1 MPFLTYLSSILLAAG
16 LAAASSSEKTTPA
29 TTCDVAGS
37 YRFRF
42 LSNGHDGWW
51 FRFKVEGMPARA
63 TLVED
68 VAVLGLKAGNLD
80 LAVDPKLC
88 KLRLS
93 AEGKAFGK
101 LVIALALDAQAN
113 TITGKL
119 TRTEATDPAERHL
132 AIRGMRD
139 RGEPKSS
146 AACIVPGLYRL
157 DFDPKARWRN
167 ASRDDKRSCK
177 RASQEASPVFVRVE
191 PFGKALVITER
202 ESEPPHKEAAA
213 VDRLEQHDACNVTAK
228 ISDSELTLK
237 AELKFAE
244 DGITGTATE
253 VTKQIIEDD
262 QNIWDCV
269 GKKVPLRGTRVE

>member
-16 LAAASSSEKTTPA
+16 LAATSSSDQTAPA
-29 TTCDVAGS
+29 ATCDVAGS

-68 VAVLGLKAGNLD
+68 VEVLGMKAGTLD

-93 AEGKAFGK
+93 AEGKAIGK
-101 LVIALALDAQAN
+101 LVIALALDAKAN

-119 TRTEATDPAERHL
+119 TRTEATHAAEKNL
-132 AIRGMRD
+132 SIQGVRD

-167 ASRDDKRSCK
+167 ANQDDKRSCK
-177 RASQEASPVFVRVE
+177 RASREAGPVFVRVE

-213 VDRLEQHDACNVTAK
+213 DDSLEQHDACTVTAK
-228 ISDSELTLK
+228 ISDSEFTLE

-244 DGITGTATE
+244 DGITGTATTA
-253 VTKQIIEDD
+253 TKQIIEDD

-269 GKKVPLRGTRVE
+269 GKKVPLTGTRVE